1 MEGKSEN
8 THFDQY
14 VAAMFEENCL
24 HSDIKKEDFEKILRF
39 CIDYCLD
46 LYNSKKI

>member
-1 MEGKSEN
+1 MEEKKEE
-8 THFDQY
+8 THFEQY

-24 HSDIKKEDFEKILRF
+24 HSEIKKEEFETILRF

-46 LYNSKKI
+46 LYNTKKL